1 MGKYNKQ
8 MVQACADWVRENGL
22 IDFGGATLTDFCK
35 AMGIDDQTYYRWLGK
50 VEFAEEIKK
59 AKEAFRDSLE
69 KDIVKSLAN
78 AAKGYEYTQTTTEYT
93 DVNGKPSIKKQ
104 VKKNIRI
111 EPNVAASIFLL
122 TNLAPERWKNR
133 QDSKTDVTTN
143 GRDIGQQLIFSPT
156 PLTEQDIKEI
166 KEMQHGN
173 EEGGSDPGI
182 PET

>member
-1 MGKYNKQ
+1 MAKYNKQ
-8 MVQACADWVRENGL
+8 MVQACADWVQENGL

-104 VKKNIRI
+104 VKKNIRV
-111 EPNVAASIFLL
+111 EPNVGAAIFLL
-122 TNLAPERWKNR
+122 TNIAPDRWKNK
-133 QDSKTDVTTN
+133 QDSNVSVKEDSEPIQIEIIDK
-143 GRDIGQQLIFSPT
+143 REDIR
-156 PLTEQDIKEI
+156 E
-166 KEMQHGN
+166 
-173 EEGGSDPGI
+173 
-182 PET
+182 